1 MCSSNT
7 EGLANVRMPN
17 EITKPVHEGNPFF
30 HPYNTPFNIPPFE
43 KIKIWHYIPAFKEG
57 IKRQK
62 KEIAAI
68 VNNPAPP
75 DFNNTVEALE
85 KSGELLKEVKNVF
98 EVLKAAHSNE
108 RLQKTAGEVSALL
121 AHHKDDIHLD
131 PTLFDRI
138 KKVYEK
144 KDRLNLSEEQ
154 QMLLDDY
161 YKEFVRGG
169 ANLPPGKQ
177 ERFREINEDLSLL
190 KVRFEN
196 NVLNDTN
203 DFSLVI
209 EDPGDLE
216 GLPKVLIHAAADT
229 AEKHGHPGKWVFNLC
244 SPCLFPFLQYSK
256 KRCLRERIFKAYLNL
271 GNNGNEFDNK
281 EILARVIRLRAERAR
296 LLGYKNHA
304 EYLLE
309 RNMAR
314 NPANVYWLLDQ
325 LWKPSLEMAKRELG
339 EIQALIDRECGNFKL
354 QPWDWWYYSEKL
366 RKKKYKLDDHM
377 LRRYF
382 RLENVLDGVF
392 YVARRL
398 FGLTFRELTDVPRYH
413 KSVRGFEVLEADGSH
428 VGILYFDFFPR
439 AAKQSGAWMAPLR
452 KQARKNGSRI
462 APVAT
467 NNVNFRKPTAHKP
480 SLLNLEEV
488 KTLFHEFG
496 HALHSLLS
504 DCTYE
509 RLSGS
514 SVAMDFV
521 ELPSQVME
529 NWVIEP
535 EVLKMF
541 ARHYETGEVI
551 PAELIDKIRMTRHF
565 NHGFVSVEYLA
576 ASYLDMDWHTLDDP
590 GEIDVNAFEKASLD
604 RIGLIPEIVVRYKST
619 YFNHIFGGGY
629 SAGYY
634 SYVWA
639 EVLDADAF
647 EAFKETGIFDQ
658 ATALG
663 FRKNILE
670 RGASASPMTLYKR
683 FRGAEPGIGPLLA
696 RSGLTV

>member
-1 MCSSNT
+1 MCASGT
-7 EGLANVRMPN
+7 EGLAILRTPVDVAK
-17 EITKPVHEGNPFF
+17 TVHEGNPFF

-57 IKRQK
+57 VKRQR

-75 DFNNTVEALE
+75 DFANTIEALE
-85 KSGELLKEVKNVF
+85 KSGELLREVENVF
-98 EVLKAAHSNE
+98 EVLKAAHSNNQ
-108 RLQKTAGEVSALL
+108 LQKTAGEASALL
-121 AHHKDDIHLD
+121 ARHKDDIHLN
-131 PTLFDRI
+131 PALFGRI
-138 KKVYEK
+138 KEVYK
-144 KDRLNLSEEQ
+144 KRKQLNLSEEQ

-161 YKEFVRGG
+161 FNEFVRGG

-177 ERFREINEDLSLL
+177 EGFREINEDLSRLM
-190 KVRFEN
+190 VSFEN

-203 DFSLVI
+203 DFMLVI
-209 EDPGDLE
+209 EDPEDLA

-229 AEKHGHPGKWVFNLC
+229 AEKQGQPGEWVFTLH
-244 SPCLFPFLQYSK
+244 SPSLFPFLQYSK
-256 KRCLRERIFKAYLNL
+256 KRHLREKMFKAYINI
-271 GNNGNEFDNK
+271 GNNENEFDNK
-281 EILARVIRLRAERAR
+281 AILASIIRLRAERAR

-304 EYLLE
+304 EYLLG

-314 NPANVYWLLDQ
+314 VPAKVYSLLDQ

-339 EIQALIDRECGNFKL
+339 ELQALIDKGRDHFKL
-354 QPWDWWYYSEKL
+354 QPWDWWFYSEKL
-366 RKKKYKLDDHM
+366 KEKKYKLDDHM

-382 RLENVLDGVF
+382 QLENVLEGVF

-398 FGLTFRELTDVPRYH
+398 FGLTFKELTDIPKYH
-413 KSVRGFEVLEADGSH
+413 KSVRGFEVLETDGSH
-428 VGILYFDFFPR
+428 VGVLYFDFYSR
-439 AAKQSGAWMAPLR
+439 AAKKSGAWMEPLR
-452 KQARKNGSRI
+452 KQARKNGLRVP
-462 APVAT
+462 PVVT
-467 NNVNFRKPTAHKP
+467 NNVNFRKPTAHKK

-496 HALHSLLS
+496 HALHGLLS
-504 DCTYE
+504 DCMYE

-514 SVAMDFV
+514 AVAMDFV

-551 PAELIDKIRMTRHF
+551 PDELIDKIRMTRHF

-576 ASYLDMDWHTLDDP
+576 ASYLDMDWHTLNDP
-590 GEIDVNAFEKASLD
+590 GEIDVEAFEKASLD
-604 RIGLIPEIVVRYKST
+604 RIGLIPEIVVRYKTT
-619 YFNHIFGGGY
+619 YFGHIFGGGY

-647 EAFKETGIFDQ
+647 EAFKETSIFDPV
-658 ATALG
+658 TAFS

-670 RGASASPMTLYKR
+670 RGASADPMTLYKR

-696 RSGLTV
+696 RSGLTE